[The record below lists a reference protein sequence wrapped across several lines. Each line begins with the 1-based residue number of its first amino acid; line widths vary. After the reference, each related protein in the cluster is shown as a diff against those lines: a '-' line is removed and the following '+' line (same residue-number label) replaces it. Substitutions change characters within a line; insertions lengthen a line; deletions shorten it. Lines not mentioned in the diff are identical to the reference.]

1 MDQIAAMQ
9 WVQRNIGQFGGDP
22 SQVTIFGQS
31 AGGESI
37 LIHMV
42 SPQSTGLYKQAIVE
56 SGTFWTNGAEINALN
71 SKTNAEQIGET
82 FAQSLGYSGPD
93 AIAQM
98 RKLSSSEIANATPW
112 PASPFQMVDSRHF
125 EPTID
130 GWLIP
135 DSPDTLFS
143 LHREN
148 PVPLIIGN
156 NADDGTTLAADANM
170 TVPAYRTFI
179 QNRFG
184 QDAPAVLAKYPANS
198 TAEVQIQLE
207 QIMTDYDFT
216 DAVKF
221 VAGSMA
227 DLNRSTYRYQ
237 YSYVLPGQPYGA
249 FHGSE
254 TILLFKVPIPSDPVN
269 DVVSDNLI
277 DLWTRFAKTGD
288 PNGGMNVTW
297 PRYTKE
303 SGRYLDIGAIPSVKS
318 G

>member
-1 MDQIAAMQ
+1 
-9 WVQRNIGQFGGDP
+9 FGGDP
-22 SQVTIFGQS
+22 SRVTIFGQS

-37 LIHMV
+37 LIHLV
-42 SPQSTGLYKQAIVE
+42 SPQSKGLYQQAIVE
-56 SGTFWTNGAEINALN
+56 SGTFWTTGAEIDALN
-71 SKTNAEQIGET
+71 SKADAEQLGET
-82 FAQSLGYSGPD
+82 FAESLGYSGPD

-98 RKLSSSEIANATPW
+98 RKLSASEIANATPW
-112 PASPFQMVDSRHF
+112 PAAPFQMVNSRHF

-135 DSPDTLFS
+135 DSPDTLFR
-143 LHREN
+143 LHRQN

-156 NADDGTTLAADANM
+156 NADDGTTLAADADM

-179 QNRFG
+179 QKRFG
-184 QDAPAVLAKYPANS
+184 KDAPAVLAKYPANS
-198 TAEVQIQLE
+198 TAEVQIRLE

-216 DAVKF
+216 NAVKF

-227 DLNRSTYRYQ
+227 DLNQSTYRYQ
-237 YSYVLPGQPYGA
+237 YSYILPGQPYGA

-269 DVVSDNLI
+269 DAVSDNLI

-297 PRYTKE
+297 PQYSKE
-303 SGRYLDIGAIPSVKS
+303 KGQYLDINSTPSVMT